1 MLDNERTRSIAA
13 HIVDPIAKGLL
24 RIGLSASAVT
34 VLGSIGS
41 VLVSALLIAQGRFVL
56 AFVLMVPLAGADLLD
71 GTMARISGTS
81 GPWGSFLDSTTDRI
95 TDGAIFAAFVWWA
108 LDESPLLAVV
118 AMVALVAGFVTS
130 YARAKA
136 ESLGIDCKVGVAE
149 RPERVG
155 GIMTAALLAGLG
167 VPFVLPATIW
177 LLALLSS
184 ITVWQRMAV
193 VHKALV

>member
-41 VLVSALLIAQGRFVL
+41 VLVSALLIAQGRFVF

-108 LDESPLLAVV
+108 LDESSLLAVV

>member
-41 VLVSALLIAQGRFVL
+41 VLVSALLIAQGRFVF

-108 LDESPLLAVV
+108 LDESSPLAVV

>member
-41 VLVSALLIAQGRFVL
+41 VLVSALLIAQGRFVF

>member
-1 MLDNERTRSIAA
+1 MLDNARSRSIAA
-13 HIVDPIAKGLL
+13 HLVDPIAKALL
-24 RIGLSASAVT
+24 RIGLTASAVT

-41 VLVSALLIAQGRFVL
+41 ILVSAFLVAQGRFVL
-56 AFVLMVPLAGADLLD
+56 ATLLMVPLAGADLLD

-81 GPWGSFLDSTTDRI
+81 GPWGAFLDSTTDRI

-108 LDESPLLAVV
+108 SGRSAPLAVA
-118 AMVALVAGFVTS
+118 AMVALIAGFVTS

-136 ESLGIDCKVGVAE
+136 ESINVECKVGVAE

-155 GIMTAALLAGLG
+155 GIMGAAFLSGLG
-167 VPFVLPATIW
+167 VPYILPGMIW
-177 LLALLSS
+177 LLAILSS

-193 VHKALV
+193 VRKALT